1 MHPNLNNM
9 TTATKLLHRILGA
22 TLLIGTLCPAL
33 CACEDED
40 TYAEMRK
47 KEGAQISNFLNYG
60 TRIVDDESGDL
71 TLEVK
76 APIKVI
82 SESEFFA
89 NDTTTNVDENEY
101 VLLSGSGVYMQILRE
116 GTGKRLEDGES
127 LTVICR
133 HTEFNIA
140 GDSIQS
146 TNAQSAATEIYPDRM
161 TVQKNYGTI
170 TASFSS
176 GLMHQLYGSSV
187 PSGWILPLQ
196 FIKLGR
202 QSSED
207 GEVAKVRIIVPSTE
221 GQSDAMNNVY
231 PCFYEI
237 TYTRG
242 R

>member
-1 MHPNLNNM
+1 MNI
-9 TTATKLLHRILGA
+9 TTKIYNSLASILMLG
-22 TLLIGTLCPAL
+22 IVSPIF

-47 KEGAQISNFLNYG
+47 TEGAQISNFLNYG
-60 TRIVDDESGDL
+60 TKVVDKETGDI

-82 SESEFFA
+82 SETEFYA
-89 NDTTTNVDENEY
+89 NDTTTNVVDNEY

-116 GTGKRLEDGES
+116 GTGERLQDGES
-127 LTVICR
+127 ATVICR
-133 HTEFNIA
+133 HLEFNIA

-146 TNAQSAATEIYPDRM
+146 SNLESAATEIYPDRM

-176 GLMHQLYGSSV
+176 GLMSNLYGSSV

-202 QSSED
+202 QSSPD
-207 GEVAKVRIIVPSTE
+207 REVAKVRIIVPSTE
-221 GQSDAMNNVY
+221 GQKDAMNGVY

-237 TYTRG
+237 TYTKG

>member
-1 MHPNLNNM
+1 MNI
-9 TTATKLLHRILGA
+9 TTKIYNSLASILMLG
-22 TLLIGTLCPAL
+22 IVSPIF

-47 KEGAQISNFLNYG
+47 TEGAQISNFLNYG
-60 TRIVDDESGDL
+60 TKVVDKETGDI

-82 SESEFFA
+82 SETEFYA
-89 NDTTTNVDENEY
+89 NDTTTNVADNEY

-116 GTGKRLEDGES
+116 GTGERLQDGES
-127 LTVICR
+127 ATVICR
-133 HTEFNIA
+133 HLEFNIA

-146 TNAQSAATEIYPDRM
+146 SNLESAATEIYPDRM

-176 GLMHQLYGSSV
+176 GLMSNLYGSSV

-202 QSSED
+202 QSSPE

-221 GQSDAMNNVY
+221 GQKDAMNGVY

-237 TYTRG
+237 TYTKG

>member
-1 MHPNLNNM
+1 MHPNLNNTM
-9 TTATKLLHRILGA
+9 AATTLLHRFLGA
-22 TLLIGTLCPAL
+22 TLLTALLCPAL
-33 CACEDED
+33 CSCEDED

-47 KEGAQISNFLNYG
+47 TERAQISNFLNYG
-60 TRIVDDESGDL
+60 TRIVDEESGDV

-82 SESEFFA
+82 SENEFYA

-101 VLLSGSGVYMQILRE
+101 VLLSGSGIYMQILRE
-116 GTGKRLEDGES
+116 GTGERLQDGEAA
-127 LTVICR
+127 TVICR

-140 GDSIQS
+140 ADSIQS
-146 TNAQSAATEIYPDRM
+146 TNAQSATTEIYPDRM

>member
-1 MHPNLNNM
+1 MAA
-9 TTATKLLHRILGA
+9 TTLLHRFLGA
-22 TLLIGTLCPAL
+22 TLLTALLCPAL
-33 CACEDED
+33 CSCEDED

-47 KEGAQISNFLNYG
+47 TERAQISNFLNYG
-60 TRIVDDESGDL
+60 TRIVDEESGDV

-82 SESEFFA
+82 SENEFYA

-101 VLLSGSGVYMQILRE
+101 VLLSGSGIYMQILRE
-116 GTGKRLEDGES
+116 GTGERLQDGES
-127 LTVICR
+127 ATVICR

-140 GDSIQS
+140 ADSIQS
-146 TNAQSAATEIYPDRM
+146 TNAQSATTEIYPDRM

-207 GEVAKVRIIVPSTE
+207 GEVAKVRLIVPSTE
-221 GQSDAMNNVY
+221 GQKDARNSVY

>member
-1 MHPNLNNM
+1 MNI
-9 TTATKLLHRILGA
+9 TTKIYNSLASILMLG
-22 TLLIGTLCPAL
+22 IVSPIF

-47 KEGAQISNFLNYG
+47 TEGAQISNFLNYG
-60 TRIVDDESGDL
+60 TKVVDKETGDI

-82 SESEFFA
+82 SETEFYA
-89 NDTTTNVDENEY
+89 NDTTTNVADNEY
-101 VLLSGSGVYMQILRE
+101 VLLAGSGVYMQILRE
-116 GTGKRLEDGES
+116 GTGKRLQDGES
-127 LTVICR
+127 ATVICR
-133 HTEFNIA
+133 HLEFNIA

-146 TNAQSAATEIYPDRM
+146 TNMESAATEIYPDRM

-176 GLMHQLYGSSV
+176 GLMSNLYGSSV

-202 QSSED
+202 QSSPE

-221 GQSDAMNNVY
+221 GQKDAMNGVY

-237 TYTRG
+237 TYTKG

>member
-1 MHPNLNNM
+1 MNVI
-9 TTATKLLHRILGA
+9 TKIQRVFGA
-22 TLLIGTLCPAL
+22 TFIAGMLLPAF
-33 CACEDED
+33 CSCEDED

-47 KEGAQISNFLNYG
+47 TEGAQISNFLNFG
-60 TRIVDDESGDL
+60 TKVVDEETGDI

-82 SESEFFA
+82 TESEFYA
-89 NDTTTNVDENEY
+89 NDTTTNVAENEY
-101 VLLSGSGVYMQILRE
+101 VLLAGSGVYMQIVRE
-116 GTGKRLEDGES
+116 GTGERLQNGES
-127 LTVICR
+127 ATVICR
-133 HTEFNIA
+133 HIEFNIA

-146 TNAQSAATEIYPDRM
+146 TNAQSSATEIYPDRM

-170 TASFSS
+170 TASFTD
-176 GLMHQLYGSSV
+176 GLMSSLYGSSV
-187 PSGWILPLQ
+187 PSGWIIPMQ

-202 QSSED
+202 QSSPD

-221 GQSDAMNNVY
+221 GQSEAMNSVY

-237 TYTRG
+237 TYTKG

>member
-1 MHPNLNNM
+1 MNI
-9 TTATKLLHRILGA
+9 TTKIYNTLGSILMLG
-22 TLLIGTLCPAL
+22 IVSPIF

-47 KEGAQISNFLNYG
+47 TEGAQISNFLNYG
-60 TRIVDDESGDL
+60 TKVVDKETGDI

-82 SESEFFA
+82 SETEFYA
-89 NDTTTNVDENEY
+89 NDTTTNVADNEY
-101 VLLSGSGVYMQILRE
+101 VLLAGSGVYMQILRE
-116 GTGKRLEDGES
+116 GTGERLQDGES
-127 LTVICR
+127 ATVICR
-133 HTEFNIA
+133 HLEFNIA

-146 TNAQSAATEIYPDRM
+146 SNLESAATEIYPDRM

-176 GLMHQLYGSSV
+176 GLMSNLYGSSV

-202 QSSED
+202 QSSPD

-221 GQSDAMNNVY
+221 GQKDAMNGVY

-237 TYTRG
+237 TYTKG

>member
-1 MHPNLNNM
+1 MNI
-9 TTATKLLHRILGA
+9 TTKIYNSLASILMLG
-22 TLLIGTLCPAL
+22 IVSPIF

-47 KEGAQISNFLNYG
+47 TEGAQISNFLNYG
-60 TRIVDDESGDL
+60 TKVVDKETGDIS
-71 TLEVK
+71 LEVK

-82 SESEFFA
+82 SETEFYA
-89 NDTTTNVDENEY
+89 NDTTTNVADNEY

-116 GTGKRLEDGES
+116 GTGERLQDGES
-127 LTVICR
+127 ATVICR
-133 HTEFNIA
+133 HLEFNIA

-146 TNAQSAATEIYPDRM
+146 SNLESAATEIYPDRM

-176 GLMHQLYGSSV
+176 GLMSNLYGSSV

-202 QSSED
+202 QSSPD

-221 GQSDAMNNVY
+221 GQKDAMNGVY

-237 TYTRG
+237 TYTKG

>member
-1 MHPNLNNM
+1 MNVI
-9 TTATKLLHRILGA
+9 KKYQQILGVSLVVG
-22 TLLIGTLCPAL
+22 LLLPAF
-33 CACEDED
+33 CSCEDED

-47 KEGAQISNFLNYG
+47 TEGAQISNFLNNG
-60 TRIVDDESGDL
+60 TKVVDEETGDI

-82 SESEFFA
+82 TESEFYA
-89 NDTTTNVDENEY
+89 NDTTTNVAENEY
-101 VLLSGSGVYMQILRE
+101 VLLAGSGVYMQIVRE
-116 GTGKRLEDGES
+116 GTGERLQDGES
-127 LTVICR
+127 ATVICR
-133 HTEFNIA
+133 HIEFNIA

-146 TNAQSAATEIYPDRM
+146 TNSQSAATEIYPDRM

-170 TASFSS
+170 TASFTS
-176 GLMHQLYGSSV
+176 GLMSSLYGSSV

-202 QSSED
+202 QSSPD
-207 GEVAKVRIIVPSTE
+207 GEVAKVRLIVPSTE
-221 GQSDAMNNVY
+221 GQSDAMNGVF

-237 TYTRG
+237 TYTKG

>member
-1 MHPNLNNM
+1 MHPNLNNTM
-9 TTATKLLHRILGA
+9 ATTTLLHRFLGA
-22 TLLIGTLCPAL
+22 TLLTALLCPAL
-33 CACEDED
+33 CSCEDED

-47 KEGAQISNFLNYG
+47 TERAQISNFLNYG
-60 TRIVDDESGDL
+60 TRIVDEESGDV

-82 SESEFFA
+82 SENEFYA

-101 VLLSGSGVYMQILRE
+101 VLLSGSGIYMQILRE
-116 GTGKRLEDGES
+116 GTGERLQDGES
-127 LTVICR
+127 ATVICR

-140 GDSIQS
+140 ADSIQS
-146 TNAQSAATEIYPDRM
+146 TNAQSATTEIYPDRM

>member
-1 MHPNLNNM
+1 MNVIR
-9 TTATKLLHRILGA
+9 KFQQILGVSLVVG
-22 TLLIGTLCPAL
+22 LLLPAF
-33 CACEDED
+33 CSCEDED

-47 KEGAQISNFLNYG
+47 TEGAQISNFLNNG
-60 TRIVDDESGDL
+60 TKVVDEETGDI

-82 SESEFFA
+82 TESEFYA
-89 NDTTTNVDENEY
+89 NDTTTNVAENEY
-101 VLLSGSGVYMQILRE
+101 VLLAGSGVYMQIVRE
-116 GTGKRLEDGES
+116 GTGERLQDGES
-127 LTVICR
+127 ATVICR
-133 HTEFNIA
+133 HIEFDIA

-146 TNAQSAATEIYPDRM
+146 TNSQSAATEIYPDRM

-170 TASFSS
+170 TASFTS
-176 GLMHQLYGSSV
+176 GLMSSLYGSSV

-202 QSSED
+202 QSSPD
-207 GEVAKVRIIVPSTE
+207 GEVAKVRLIVPSTE
-221 GQSDAMNNVY
+221 GQSDAMTGVY

-237 TYTRG
+237 TYTKG

>member
-1 MHPNLNNM
+1 M
-9 TTATKLLHRILGA
+9 TATTLLHRFLGA
-22 TLLIGTLCPAL
+22 TLLTALLCPAL
-33 CACEDED
+33 CSCEDED

-47 KEGAQISNFLNYG
+47 TERAQISNFLNYG
-60 TRIVDDESGDL
+60 TRIVDEESGDV

-82 SESEFFA
+82 SENELYA
-89 NDTTTNVDENEY
+89 NYTTTNVDENEY
-101 VLLSGSGVYMQILRE
+101 VLLSGSGIYMQILRE
-116 GTGKRLEDGES
+116 GTGERLQDGES
-127 LTVICR
+127 ATVICR

-140 GDSIQS
+140 ADSIQS
-146 TNAQSAATEIYPDRM
+146 TNAQSATTEIYPDRM

>member
-1 MHPNLNNM
+1 MNI
-9 TTATKLLHRILGA
+9 TTKIYNSLASILMLG
-22 TLLIGTLCPAL
+22 IVSPIF

-47 KEGAQISNFLNYG
+47 TEGAQISNFLNYG
-60 TRIVDDESGDL
+60 TKVVDKETGDI

-82 SESEFFA
+82 SETEFYA
-89 NDTTTNVDENEY
+89 NDTTTNVADNEY
-101 VLLSGSGVYMQILRE
+101 VLLAGSGVYMQILRE
-116 GTGKRLEDGES
+116 GTGERLQDGES
-127 LTVICR
+127 ATVICR
-133 HTEFNIA
+133 HLEFNIA

-146 TNAQSAATEIYPDRM
+146 SNLESAATEIYPDRM

-176 GLMHQLYGSSV
+176 GLMSNLYGSSV

-202 QSSED
+202 QSSPD

-221 GQSDAMNNVY
+221 GQKDAMNGVY

-237 TYTRG
+237 TYTKG

>member
-1 MHPNLNNM
+1 MNI
-9 TTATKLLHRILGA
+9 TTKIYNSLASILMLG
-22 TLLIGTLCPAL
+22 IVSPIF

-47 KEGAQISNFLNYG
+47 TEGAQISNFLNYG
-60 TRIVDDESGDL
+60 TKVVDKETGDI

-82 SESEFFA
+82 SETEFYA
-89 NDTTTNVDENEY
+89 NDTTTNVADNEY
-101 VLLSGSGVYMQILRE
+101 VLLAGSGVYMQILRE
-116 GTGKRLEDGES
+116 GTGERLQDGES
-127 LTVICR
+127 ATVICR
-133 HTEFNIA
+133 HLEFNIA

-146 TNAQSAATEIYPDRM
+146 TNMESAATEIYPDRM

-176 GLMHQLYGSSV
+176 GLMSNLYGSSV

-202 QSSED
+202 QSSPE

-221 GQSDAMNNVY
+221 GQKDAMNGVY

-237 TYTRG
+237 TYTKG

>member
-1 MHPNLNNM
+1 M
-9 TTATKLLHRILGA
+9 TATTLLHRFLGA
-22 TLLIGTLCPAL
+22 TLLTALFCPAL
-33 CACEDED
+33 CSCEDED

-47 KEGAQISNFLNYG
+47 TERAQISNFLNYG
-60 TRIVDDESGDL
+60 TRIVDEESGDV

-82 SESEFFA
+82 SENEFYA

-101 VLLSGSGVYMQILRE
+101 VLLSGSGIYMQILRE
-116 GTGKRLEDGES
+116 GTGERLQDGES
-127 LTVICR
+127 ATVICR

-140 GDSIQS
+140 ADSIQS
-146 TNAQSAATEIYPDRM
+146 TNAQSATTEIYPDRM

>member
-1 MHPNLNNM
+1 M
-9 TTATKLLHRILGA
+9 TATTLLHRFLGA
-22 TLLIGTLCPAL
+22 TLLTALLCPAL
-33 CACEDED
+33 CSCEDED

-47 KEGAQISNFLNYG
+47 TERAQISNFLNYG
-60 TRIVDDESGDL
+60 TRIVDEESGDV

-82 SESEFFA
+82 SENEFYA

-101 VLLSGSGVYMQILRE
+101 VLLSGSGIYMQILRE
-116 GTGKRLEDGES
+116 GTGERLQDGES
-127 LTVICR
+127 ATVICR

-140 GDSIQS
+140 ADSIQS
-146 TNAQSAATEIYPDRM
+146 TNAQSATTEIYPDRM

-207 GEVAKVRIIVPSTE
+207 GEVAKVRLIVPSTE
-221 GQSDAMNNVY
+221 GQKDARNSVY
-231 PCFYEI
+231 HCFYEI

>member
-1 MHPNLNNM
+1 MNI
-9 TTATKLLHRILGA
+9 TTKIYNSLASILMLG
-22 TLLIGTLCPAL
+22 IVSPIF

-47 KEGAQISNFLNYG
+47 TEGAQISNFLNYG
-60 TRIVDDESGDL
+60 TKVVDKETGDI

-82 SESEFFA
+82 SETEFYA
-89 NDTTTNVDENEY
+89 NDTTTNVADNEY

-116 GTGKRLEDGES
+116 GIGERLQDGES
-127 LTVICR
+127 ATVICR
-133 HTEFNIA
+133 HLEFNIA

-146 TNAQSAATEIYPDRM
+146 SNLESAATEIYPDRM

-176 GLMHQLYGSSV
+176 GLMSNLYGSSV

-202 QSSED
+202 QSSPD

-221 GQSDAMNNVY
+221 GQKDAMNGVY

-237 TYTRG
+237 TYTKG

>member
-1 MHPNLNNM
+1 MNIR
-9 TTATKLLHRILGA
+9 TKIYKFIGL
-22 TLLIGTLCPAL
+22 TLVAGMLTPAF
-33 CACEDED
+33 CSCEDED

-47 KEGAQISNFLNYG
+47 TERAQISNFLNYG
-60 TRIVDDESGDL
+60 TRIVDEESGDV

-82 SESEFFA
+82 SENEFYA

-101 VLLSGSGVYMQILRE
+101 VLLSGSGIYMQILRE
-116 GTGKRLEDGES
+116 GTGERLQDGES
-127 LTVICR
+127 ATVICR

-140 GDSIQS
+140 ADSIQS
-146 TNAQSAATEIYPDRM
+146 TNAQSATTEIYPDRM

>member
-1 MHPNLNNM
+1 MNI
-9 TTATKLLHRILGA
+9 TTKIYNSLASILMLG
-22 TLLIGTLCPAL
+22 IVSPIF

-47 KEGAQISNFLNYG
+47 TEGAQISNFLNYG
-60 TRIVDDESGDL
+60 TKVVDKETGDI

-82 SESEFFA
+82 SETEFYA
-89 NDTTTNVDENEY
+89 NDTTTNVADNEY
-101 VLLSGSGVYMQILRE
+101 VLLAGSGVYMQILRE
-116 GTGKRLEDGES
+116 GTGERLQDGES
-127 LTVICR
+127 ATVICR
-133 HTEFNIA
+133 HLEFNIA

-146 TNAQSAATEIYPDRM
+146 SNLESAATEIYPDRM

-176 GLMHQLYGSSV
+176 GLMSNLYGSSV

-202 QSSED
+202 QSSPD
-207 GEVAKVRIIVPSTE
+207 REVAKVRIIVPSTE
-221 GQSDAMNNVY
+221 GQKDAMNGVY

-237 TYTRG
+237 TYTKG

>member
-1 MHPNLNNM
+1 MNI
-9 TTATKLLHRILGA
+9 TTKIYNSLASILMLG
-22 TLLIGTLCPAL
+22 IVSPIF

-47 KEGAQISNFLNYG
+47 TEGAQISNFLNYG
-60 TRIVDDESGDL
+60 TKVVDKETGDI

-82 SESEFFA
+82 SETEFYA
-89 NDTTTNVDENEY
+89 NDTTTNVADNEY
-101 VLLSGSGVYMQILRE
+101 VLLAGSGVYMQILRE
-116 GTGKRLEDGES
+116 GTGERLQDGES
-127 LTVICR
+127 ATVICR
-133 HTEFNIA
+133 HLEFNIA

-146 TNAQSAATEIYPDRM
+146 SNLESAATEIYPDRM

-176 GLMHQLYGSSV
+176 GLMSNLYGSSV

-202 QSSED
+202 QSSPE

-221 GQSDAMNNVY
+221 GQKDAMNGVY

-237 TYTRG
+237 TYTKG

>member
-1 MHPNLNNM
+1 M
-9 TTATKLLHRILGA
+9 TGFLKFYK
-22 TLLIGTLCPAL
+22 LIGAVLFIGTCLPTLCS
-33 CACEDED
+33 CEDED

-47 KEGAQISNFLNYG
+47 KESAQITNFLNNG
-60 TRIVDDESGDL
+60 TKVVDEESGDV

-82 SESEFFA
+82 TESTFFA
-89 NDTTTNVDENEY
+89 NDTTTNVEENEY
-101 VLLSGSGVYMQILRE
+101 VLLAGSGVYMQILRE
-116 GTGKRLEDGES
+116 GTGERLQDEES
-127 LTVICR
+127 ATVICR
-133 HTEFNIA
+133 HIEFNIA
-140 GDSIQS
+140 ADSIQS
-146 TNAQSAATEIYPDRM
+146 TNTHSASTEIYPDRM

-170 TASFSS
+170 TASFTS
-176 GLMHQLYGSSV
+176 GLMNSLYGSSV
-187 PSGWILPLQ
+187 PSAWILPLQ

>member
-1 MHPNLNNM
+1 MNI
-9 TTATKLLHRILGA
+9 TTKIYNSLASILMLG
-22 TLLIGTLCPAL
+22 IVSPIF

-47 KEGAQISNFLNYG
+47 TEGAQISNFLNYG
-60 TRIVDDESGDL
+60 TKVVDKETGDI

-82 SESEFFA
+82 SETEFYA
-89 NDTTTNVDENEY
+89 NDTTTNVADNEY
-101 VLLSGSGVYMQILRE
+101 VLLAGSGVYMQILRE
-116 GTGKRLEDGES
+116 GTGERLQDGES
-127 LTVICR
+127 ATVICR
-133 HTEFNIA
+133 HLEFNIA

-146 TNAQSAATEIYPDRM
+146 SNLESAATEIYPDRM

-176 GLMHQLYGSSV
+176 GLMSNLYGSSV

-202 QSSED
+202 QSTPD

-221 GQSDAMNNVY
+221 GQKDAMNGVY

-237 TYTRG
+237 TYTKG

>member
-1 MHPNLNNM
+1 MNI
-9 TTATKLLHRILGA
+9 TTKIYNTLGSILMLG
-22 TLLIGTLCPAL
+22 IVSPIF

-47 KEGAQISNFLNYG
+47 TEGAQISNFLNYG
-60 TRIVDDESGDL
+60 TKVVDKETGDI

-82 SESEFFA
+82 SETEFYA
-89 NDTTTNVDENEY
+89 NDTTTNVSDNEY

-116 GTGKRLEDGES
+116 GTGERLQDGES
-127 LTVICR
+127 ATVICR
-133 HTEFNIA
+133 HLEFNIA

-146 TNAQSAATEIYPDRM
+146 SNLESAATEIYPDRM

-176 GLMHQLYGSSV
+176 GLMSNLYGSSV

-202 QSSED
+202 QSSPD

-221 GQSDAMNNVY
+221 GQKDAMNGVY

-237 TYTRG
+237 TYTKG

>member
-1 MHPNLNNM
+1 MNI
-9 TTATKLLHRILGA
+9 TTKIYNSLASILMLG
-22 TLLIGTLCPAL
+22 IVSPIF

-47 KEGAQISNFLNYG
+47 TEGAQISNFLNYG
-60 TRIVDDESGDL
+60 TKVVDKETGDI

-82 SESEFFA
+82 SETEFYA
-89 NDTTTNVDENEY
+89 NDTTTNVAENEY

-116 GTGKRLEDGES
+116 GTGERLQDGES
-127 LTVICR
+127 ATVICR
-133 HTEFNIA
+133 HLEFNIA

-146 TNAQSAATEIYPDRM
+146 TNMESAATEIYPDRM

-176 GLMHQLYGSSV
+176 GLMSNLYGSSV

-202 QSSED
+202 QSSPD

-221 GQSDAMNNVY
+221 GQKDAMNGVY

-237 TYTRG
+237 TYTKG

>member
-1 MHPNLNNM
+1 MNI
-9 TTATKLLHRILGA
+9 TTKIYNSLASILMLG
-22 TLLIGTLCPAL
+22 IVSPIF

-47 KEGAQISNFLNYG
+47 TEGAQISNFLNYG
-60 TRIVDDESGDL
+60 TKVVDKETGDI

-82 SESEFFA
+82 SETEFYA
-89 NDTTTNVDENEY
+89 NDTTTNVADNEY

-116 GTGKRLEDGES
+116 GTGERLQDGES
-127 LTVICR
+127 ATVICR
-133 HTEFNIA
+133 HLEFNIA

-146 TNAQSAATEIYPDRM
+146 SNLESAATEIYPDRM

-176 GLMHQLYGSSV
+176 GLMSNLYGSSV

-202 QSSED
+202 QSSPD

-221 GQSDAMNNVY
+221 GQKDAMNGVY

-237 TYTRG
+237 TYTKG

>member
-1 MHPNLNNM
+1 MNI
-9 TTATKLLHRILGA
+9 TTKIYNSLASILMLG
-22 TLLIGTLCPAL
+22 IVSPIF

-47 KEGAQISNFLNYG
+47 TEGAQISNFLNYG
-60 TRIVDDESGDL
+60 TKVVDKETGDI

-82 SESEFFA
+82 SETEFYA
-89 NDTTTNVDENEY
+89 NDTTTNVADNEY

-116 GTGKRLEDGES
+116 GTGERLQDGES
-127 LTVICR
+127 ATVICR
-133 HTEFNIA
+133 HLEFNIA

-146 TNAQSAATEIYPDRM
+146 SNLESAATEIYPDRM

-176 GLMHQLYGSSV
+176 GLMSNLYGSSV

-202 QSSED
+202 QSSPD
-207 GEVAKVRIIVPSTE
+207 VEVAKVRIIVPSTE
-221 GQSDAMNNVY
+221 GQKDAMNGVY

-237 TYTRG
+237 TYTKG